1 MTHATV
7 HRIGYEMISVIAIV
21 PTPFTRGIEG
31 ATALPALFGEA
42 AFIR

>member
-7 HRIGYEMISVIAIV
+7 RRIRYKMISVIAIV
-21 PTPFTRGIEG
+21 PRPFTRAIEG